1 MITGQWKN
9 KHSIKCLKH
18 GFFCDEKNLYLWSTV
33 YSIFLYSTSTC
44 SLSQVL
50 AMVGYATQPCLG
62 ANSMKI
68 LIYQL
73 ALL

>member
-18 GFFCDEKNLYLWSTV
+18 GLFCDEKTYTYGLLST
-33 YSIFLYSTSTC
+33 IFSCILLLLVHSHRS
-44 SLSQVL
+44 L

-62 ANSMKI
+62 ANSIEI